1 MTDEDIHAVYEY
13 LQSID
18 PVENLVPAAVG
29 PMNIIK
35 LFQILI
41 NMEILRWGTY
51 LQQYLSV
58 EYCSLQAAKKLMT
71 IVISLNIRRLR
82 E

>member
-41 NMEILRWGTY
+41 NMEILR
-51 LQQYLSV
+51 
-58 EYCSLQAAKKLMT
+58 
-71 IVISLNIRRLR
+71 
-82 E
+82 